1 MLKTDKIKKGDLVV
15 RTYRCGSMLDKTPGV
30 VIRLDRWLPFEV
42 WKAKIH
48 FIDGSEKWFELNRLK
63 KINK

>member
-30 VIRLDRWLPFEV
+30 VLRLDQWVQTGLRAKVHFMDGFEMWV
-42 WKAKIH
+42 GIERL
-48 FIDGSEKWFELNRLK
+48 EKLNK
-63 KINK
+63 